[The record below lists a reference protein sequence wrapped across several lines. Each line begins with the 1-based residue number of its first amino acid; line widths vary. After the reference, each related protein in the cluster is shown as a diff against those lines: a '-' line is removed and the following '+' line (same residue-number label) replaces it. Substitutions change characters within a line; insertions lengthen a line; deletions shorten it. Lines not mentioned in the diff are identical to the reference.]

1 MSDQTIDQLRAS
13 LKHLNERLEKLAR
26 AIHELEMIAYRYHRL
41 SYEINQIDVAA
52 FAVRQEFE
60 QMREFCKRINLAIV
74 F

>member
-13 LKHLNERLEKLAR
+13 LKVLNERIEKLAR
-26 AIHELEMIAYRYHRL
+26 AVSELEVIAYRYHRL

-60 QMREFCKRINLAIV
+60 QVREAYRRVNG
-74 F
+74 

>member
-13 LKHLNERLEKLAR
+13 LKNLNERIDKLAK
-26 AIHELEMIAYRYHRL
+26 AINELETIAYRYHRL

-60 QMREFCKRINLAIV
+60 QVREACRRLKGRE
-74 F
+74 